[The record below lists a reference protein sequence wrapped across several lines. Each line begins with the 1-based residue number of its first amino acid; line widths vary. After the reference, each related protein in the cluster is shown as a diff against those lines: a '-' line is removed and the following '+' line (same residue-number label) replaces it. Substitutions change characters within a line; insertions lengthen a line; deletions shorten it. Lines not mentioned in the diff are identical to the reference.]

1 MRAFLAALC
10 VFVTGAAAQAQV
22 PHPPLE
28 AYGELAK
35 VRSMAISPDGTTVA
49 FVSRVGGKDV
59 ITTLDVATNTV
70 EPRMVIDEIATRD
83 LWFADNDHVVFI
95 ASDAT
100 RIFGFRGELEY
111 SAAFSVNIRKNEL
124 ATMLKDTK
132 DLFPAQS
139 GLGNIVGKYK
149 KPGDVLMPAYMTV
162 NKSHSTLPRMDLLKV
177 SLESGRG
184 KTFRRG
190 TPQTIDWFVDE
201 AGTVLAREDYDN
213 KGDTY
218 RIYSEASGKMKKIY
232 ETEASQ
238 IPFSLIGVK
247 ADRSALIIVDT
258 SEDNDGFDAIYEMDF
273 EGNVSAQVLE
283 RTGVDIDAV
292 FSDHN
297 RFVEGVKYSGALP
310 SYHFYDPEVD
320 AAVQS
325 LVETFSNSAVHIVS
339 NSDGWEQIVYLIHSS
354 ETSGKY
360 ILQDR
365 ASGKITGLVM
375 ERDDIP
381 GEAIGEIVGVSYP
394 ARDGL
399 TIPAVLTWPAGV
411 PAEGRKN
418 LPLIVMPH
426 GGPAAYDAIG
436 FDWMAQY
443 FANRG
448 YVVLQPNFRG
458 SSGYG
463 AEFLQ
468 AGYGEWGRKMQDDV
482 SDGVLTL
489 TDGGLVDPDRVCIVG
504 ASYGGY
510 SALAGGAYTPDLYK
524 CVVAVAPVS
533 DLPRMIRDV
542 SKRRGHRHWA
552 VDYWKEI
559 IGDPK
564 AEKVKLEDISPV
576 NSAATFAAPVLLIH
590 GKDDTVVPISQSEVM
605 EKALLKEGKSV
616 AFVTLDGEDHWL
628 SGGETRIETLR
639 AMSDFVEV
647 HIGAD

>member
-1 MRAFLAALC
+1 MRAFLSALLG
-10 VFVTGAAAQAQV
+10 FVIGTAAQAQV

-28 AYGELAK
+28 AYGELPF
-35 VRSMAISPDGTTVA
+35 VRHMAISPDGATVA
-49 FVSRVGGKDV
+49 FVSRHDGKDV
-59 ITTLDVATNTV
+59 ITTLDVATLTV
-70 EPRMVIDEIATRD
+70 EPRMAIDEIATRD
-83 LWFADNDHVVFI
+83 LWFADNDHVVFT

-100 RIFGFRGELEY
+100 HLMGFRGDFEY

-124 ATMLKDTK
+124 ATMLRHTK
-132 DLFPAQS
+132 GLYPAQS
-139 GLGNIVGKYK
+139 GLGRIVGKYK
-149 KPGDVLMPAYMTV
+149 KPGDVLMPAYMSV
-162 NKSHSTLPRMDLLKV
+162 SSISSSPRLDLLKV
-177 SLESGRG
+177 NLDTGRG
-184 KTFRRG
+184 KIFRKG
-190 TPQTIDWFVDE
+190 TSNTIDWFVDE
-201 AGTVLAREDYDN
+201 TGTVLAREDYDN
-213 KGDTY
+213 KQDVY
-218 RIYSEASGKMKKIY
+218 RIFTEVSGKSRKIF
-232 ETEASQ
+232 ETDASR
-238 IPFSLIGVK
+238 IPFSLLGVK
-247 ADRSALIIVDT
+247 ADRSALILVDT
-258 SEDNDGFDAIYEMDF
+258 SEDSDGFDAIYEMDF
-273 EGNVSAQVLE
+273 EGSVSAQVLE

-339 NSDGWEQIVYLIHSS
+339 NSDGWEQIVYLVYSS
-354 ETSGKY
+354 DTAGKY

-365 ASGKITGLVM
+365 ATGKLTGLVM

-381 GEAIGEIVGVSYP
+381 AEAIGEIVGVSYP

-411 PAEGRKN
+411 PAEDRKN

-463 AEFLQ
+463 ADFLH
-468 AGYGEWGRKMQDDV
+468 AGDGEWGRKMQDDV
-482 SDGVLTL
+482 TDGVSILTE
-489 TDGGLVDPDRVCIVG
+489 GGFVDSERICIVG

>member
-1 MRAFLAALC
+1 MRAFLSVLLG
-10 VFVTGAAAQAQV
+10 FVITAAAQAQV

-28 AYGELAK
+28 AYGELPF
-35 VRSMAISPDGTTVA
+35 VRHMAISPDGATVA
-49 FVSRVGGKDV
+49 FVSRHDGKDV
-59 ITTLDVATNTV
+59 VTTLDVATLTV
-70 EPRMVIDEIATRD
+70 EPRMAIEEIATRD

-124 ATMLKDTK
+124 ATLLRHTK
-132 DLFPAQS
+132 DLYPAQS
-139 GLGNIVGKYK
+139 GLGRIVGKYK
-149 KPGDVLMPAYMTV
+149 KPGDVLMPAYMSV
-162 NKSHSTLPRMDLLKV
+162 SSISSPPRMDLLKV
-177 SLESGRG
+177 NLDTGRG
-184 KTFRRG
+184 KVFRKG
-190 TPQTIDWFVDE
+190 TSNTIDWFVDE

-213 KGDTY
+213 KQDVY
-218 RIYSEASGKMKKIY
+218 RIFTEVSGKSRKIF
-232 ETEASQ
+232 ETDASR
-238 IPFSLIGVK
+238 IPFSLLGVK
-247 ADRSALIIVDT
+247 ADRLALVLVDT
-258 SEDNDGFDAIYEMDF
+258 SDDNEGFDAVYEMDF
-273 EGNVSAQVLE
+273 EGNVSEQVLE
-283 RTGVDIDAV
+283 RPNLDIDAV

-325 LVETFSNSAVHIVS
+325 LVDMFSNSAVHIVS
-339 NSDGWEQIVYLIHSS
+339 NSDGWEQIVYLVYSS

-381 GEAIGEIVGVSYP
+381 AEAIGEIVGVSYP

-411 PAEGRKN
+411 PAEDRKN
-418 LPLIVMPH
+418 LPLVVMPH
-426 GGPAAYDAIG
+426 GGPASYDAIQ

-482 SDGVLTL
+482 SDGVSIL
-489 TDGGLVDPDRVCIVG
+489 TDGGFVDPERICIAG

-552 VDYWKEI
+552 VDYWKEL

-564 AEKVKLEDISPV
+564 AEKVKLEEISPV
-576 NSAATFAAPVLLIH
+576 NSAATFKASVLLIH

-639 AMSDFVEV
+639 AMSGFVEA

>member
-1 MRAFLAALC
+1 MRAFLSALC
-10 VFVTGAAAQAQV
+10 VFVIGAAAQAQV
-22 PHPPLE
+22 PHPSLE
-28 AYGELAK
+28 AYGELAR

-49 FVSRVGGKDV
+49 FVSRVGGRDV

-100 RIFGFRGELEY
+100 HMMGFRGDFEY

-190 TPQTIDWFVDE
+190 TSHTIDWFVDE

-213 KGDTY
+213 KGDAY

-232 ETEASQ
+232 ETEASR

-247 ADRSALIIVDT
+247 ADRSALILVDT
-258 SEDNDGFDAIYEMDF
+258 SADNNGFDAVYEMDF
-273 EGNVSAQVLE
+273 EGNISAQVLE
-283 RTGVDIDAV
+283 RTGVDIDAIY
-292 FSDHN
+292 SDHN

-325 LVETFSNSAVHIVS
+325 MVETFGNSAVHIVS
-339 NSDGWEQIVYLIHSS
+339 NSDGWKQIVYLVYSS
-354 ETSGKY
+354 DTPGKY

-365 ASGKITGLVM
+365 ATGKVTGLVM
-375 ERDDIP
+375 RRDDIP
-381 GEAIGEIVGVSYP
+381 AEAIGEIVGVSYP

-399 TIPAVLTWPAGV
+399 TIPAVLTWPAGL
-411 PAEGRKN
+411 PTEDRKN
-418 LPLIVMPH
+418 LPLVVMPH

-463 AEFLQ
+463 SDFLR
-468 AGYGEWGRKMQDDV
+468 AGDGEWGRKMQDDV
-482 SDGVLTL
+482 TDGVSILTE
-489 TDGGLVDPDRVCIVG
+489 GGFVDSERICIVG

-510 SALAGGAYTPDLYK
+510 SALAGGAYTPELYK

-542 SKRRGHRHWA
+542 SKRRGYRHWA

-564 AEKVKLEDISPV
+564 SPKVDLDAISPV
-576 NSAATFAAPVLLIH
+576 NSAATFEAPVLLIH

-616 AFVTLDGEDHWL
+616 EFVALNGEDHWL
-628 SGGETRIETLR
+628 SDGDTRIETLR
-639 AMSDFVEV
+639 AMSDFVEA
-647 HIGAD
+647 HIGAR